1 MGEDDE
7 VNSLPER
14 ERGRSKLL
22 GNDLDETV
30 QLYIKSVRDHGGV
43 VSSGV
48 VMAAARGILLSCARE
63 KLVEFGGHVDLNRHR
78 AFSLLKRI
86 NFVKRKAITSKSK
99 YPIENF
105 AKAKESFLK
114 SIREMVTMEDIP
126 PELVLNWDQTGL
138 NIIPSSSWTMDQRG
152 QRQIELVGLK
162 DNCSFFLQYPR
173 GFSTSN

>member
-1 MGEDDE
+1 MRLIRDAYRREVNMRRRIGEDDE

-30 QLYIKSVRDHGGV
+30 QLYIKSVRDHSGV

-63 KLVEFGGHVDLNRHR
+63 KLVEFGGHIDLNRHW

-86 NFVKRKAITSKSK
+86 NFVK
-99 YPIENF
+99 
-105 AKAKESFLK
+105 
-114 SIREMVTMEDIP
+114 
-126 PELVLNWDQTGL
+126 
-138 NIIPSSSWTMDQRG
+138 
-152 QRQIELVGLK
+152 
-162 DNCSFFLQYPR
+162 
-173 GFSTSN
+173 